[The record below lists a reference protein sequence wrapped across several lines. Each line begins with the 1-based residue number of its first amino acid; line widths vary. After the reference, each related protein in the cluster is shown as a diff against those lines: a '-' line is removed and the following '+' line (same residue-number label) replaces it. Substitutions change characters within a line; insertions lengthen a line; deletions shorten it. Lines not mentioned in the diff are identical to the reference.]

1 MKFKPGVRI
10 DGLRI
15 NVQKDLL
22 TLEEVFR
29 GHDLEF
35 VLTSTT
41 DDSPPRPLPAHREG
55 RAVDIRARQVNPYLL
70 PVIKKEI
77 ETALKGKVIVKVLI
91 AYPETARTHIHVE
104 WTD

>member
-1 MKFKPGVRI
+1 MKLKPGVKVES
-10 DGLRI
+10 LLKH
-15 NVQKDLL
+15 VQQDLSI
-22 TLEEVFR
+22 LEAVFL

-77 ETALKGKVIVKVLI
+77 ETALKGKVIVKVVI
-91 AYPETARTHIHVE
+91 AYPETARTHVHVE
-104 WTD
+104 WPA